1 MQPLPRHRRIAAAQ
15 DNRNMLDLTAH
26 PTVLELAA
34 ALLLGSVIGLERG
47 WRDRERPEGSRVAGL
62 RTFSLIG
69 LFGGILGVLTQEF
82 GALLAAMGLPEEL
95 LTVVQEHEL
104 EHVFDTVGTLAEVLF
119 VANRLANVQHG
130 WRDDAYSAPPDA
142 AVVAQLFAADELEPL
157 LAESADDVASLKAAL
172 GGQA

>member
-1 MQPLPRHRRIAAAQ
+1 
-15 DNRNMLDLTAH
+15 MLDLTAH

-82 GALLAAMGLPEEL
+82 GALLAAMGLAGL
-95 LTVVQEHEL
+95 
-104 EHVFDTVGTLAEVLF
+104 
-119 VANRLANVQHG
+119 
-130 WRDDAYSAPPDA
+130 S
-142 AVVAQLFAADELEPL
+142 L
-157 LAESADDVASLKAAL
+157 LAAA
-172 GGQA
+172 A